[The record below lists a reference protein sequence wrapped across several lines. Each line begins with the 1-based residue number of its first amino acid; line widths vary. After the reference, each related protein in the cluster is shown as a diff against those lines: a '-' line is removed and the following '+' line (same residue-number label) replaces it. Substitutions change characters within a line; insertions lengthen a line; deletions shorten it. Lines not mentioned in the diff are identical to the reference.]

1 MTTALLA
8 VPSVPSRPAGT
19 QLKARYPAPHEHR
32 FSARAALPPREAC
45 AALAA
50 QGVARIVLTQPLDL
64 GDPHALD
71 AIRLI
76 RDCVAVG
83 ITVDWSVSSPGAV
96 DPVELMHLC
105 PPASFPGFEPLL
117 DSWRDFCFGVLYWR
131 RGPDFAVVRDIRPGF
146 EPAWYELED
155 AASMELFGRLC
166 VPQPRADCERFGS
179 AFDELRAARL
189 VLTIGDACLALPYRI
204 HKWPV
209 PFLSV

>member
-1 MTTALLA
+1 MTNAVLA
-8 VPSVPSRPAGT
+8 APAIPT
-19 QLKARYPAPHEHR
+19 RSACAPLRARYPAPHEHR
-32 FSARAALPPREAC
+32 FSARAAYPPREAC
-45 AALAA
+45 AMLAA
-50 QGVARIVLTQPLDL
+50 QGVARIVLSQPLDL
-64 GDPHALD
+64 GDPQALD

-83 ITVDWSVSSPGAV
+83 VGVDWSVSSTGAV

-117 DSWRDFCFGVLYWR
+117 DSWRDFSFGVLYWR
-131 RGPDFAVVRDIRPGF
+131 RGPDFAVVRDIRPAF

-155 AASMELFGRLC
+155 PASMELFGRLC
-166 VPQPRADCERFGS
+166 EPQPVAECARFGT

-189 VLTIGDACLALPYRI
+189 VLTIGDVCLALPYRI